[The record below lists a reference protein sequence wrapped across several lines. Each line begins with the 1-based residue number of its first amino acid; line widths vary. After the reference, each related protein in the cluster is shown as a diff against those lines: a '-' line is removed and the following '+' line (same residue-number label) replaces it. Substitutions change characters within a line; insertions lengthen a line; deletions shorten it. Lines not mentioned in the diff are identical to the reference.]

1 MLHWCIGVACQA
13 SPNGEYPWTLKY
25 GAPHA
30 AFGPPKFVPVIPSAS
45 TMSFTPLFCDQWYMA
60 RRETPTEAVLT
71 MVGEMMRV
79 QMMEPFWEALSKLKP

>member
-1 MLHWCIGVACQA
+1 VLHWRIGVACQA

-30 AFGPPKFVPVIPSAS
+30 AGPPKFVPVIPSAS
-45 TMSFTPLFCDQWYMA
+45 TMSFTKLFSDQWNMA

-71 MVGEMMRV
+71 TVGERMRV
-79 QMMEPFWEALSKLKP
+79 QMIAPFWEALSKLKP